1 MAKEPTALRVG
12 ILGAANIAP
21 NAIISPSLSHPDVV
35 IQAVA
40 ARDENRAR
48 DYANR
53 HGIPTVFKSYQGLCQ
68 LNLDGSWCIDAIASE
83 MLDSPDIDVI
93 YNPLPNYYHFEWTM
107 KALKAGKHVLLEK
120 PSANNAEEIRQMVEF
135 AKQKNLVL
143 LEAFHYQ

>member
-21 NAIISPSLSHPDVV
+21 NAIISPALSHPDVV

-53 HGIPTVFKSYQGLCQ
+53 HGIPTVFNSYQGTYQ
-68 LNLDGSWCIDAIASE
+68 LNLNGSWD
-83 MLDSPDIDVI
+83 
-93 YNPLPNYYHFEWTM
+93 
-107 KALKAGKHVLLEK
+107 
-120 PSANNAEEIRQMVEF
+120 
-135 AKQKNLVL
+135 
-143 LEAFHYQ
+143 